1 MSKIISTEGASAL
14 TFGWAPALIGYSAQ
28 GLFKYG
34 LYEALKYHYSNAVG
48 AETAEKYKDLVY
60 ISASASAE
68 FVADVF
74 LCPFEAVKVRIQT
87 SDPAKKAFP
96 TNMREGLP
104 AIINKEGISGLY
116 KGLAPLWGRQV
127 PYTIMKFWA
136 FERTVAAMYKHLI
149 PKPKEECTKVEQLGV
164 TFASGYIA
172 GVLCAVVSHPADSIV
187 SKLNQYETSPGIGN
201 VLRELGPTGIW
212 RGLGLRIFMI
222 GTLTGLQ
229 WFIYD
234 SFKVYMG
241 FPTAGK

>member
-1 MSKIISTEGASAL
+1 MGVIARTEGLSAL
-14 TFGWAPALIGYSAQ
+14 TFGWAPALVGYSLQ

-34 LYEALKYHYSNAVG
+34 LYEALKYHYANAVG
-48 AETAEKYKDLVY
+48 PEAADKYKDLVY
-60 ISASASAE
+60 VSASASAE
-68 FVADVF
+68 LVADLF

-87 SDPAKKAFP
+87 SDPAKKSFP
-96 TNMREGLP
+96 TTMREGLP
-104 AIINKEGISGLY
+104 TILAKEGFSGLY

-136 FERTVAAMYKHLI
+136 FERTVAAMYQYVV
-149 PKPKEECTKVEQLGV
+149 PRPKEECSKVEQLGV

-201 VLRELGPTGIW
+201 VVRELGPAGIW